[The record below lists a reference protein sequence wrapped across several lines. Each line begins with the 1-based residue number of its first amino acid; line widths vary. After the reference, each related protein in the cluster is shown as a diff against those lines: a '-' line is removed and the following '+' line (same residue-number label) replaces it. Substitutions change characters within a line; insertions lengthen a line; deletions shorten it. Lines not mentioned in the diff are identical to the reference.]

1 MDGQEAGRGRIA
13 AAGLTM
19 RWTSILAIYL
29 LFWALS
35 VFLVLP
41 FGVRTH
47 EEAGTERVPGQ
58 ADSAP
63 HQFSVGRLAVRTTVV
78 SAVLF
83 GLYYA
88 NYVNGW
94 IGPSDLDLFSPGG

>member
-1 MDGQEAGRGRIA
+1 M
-13 AAGLTM
+13 LT
-19 RWTSILAIYL
+19 
-29 LFWALS
+29 LFA
-35 VFLVLP
+35 VLP

-47 EEAGTERVPGQ
+47 DEAGEARVPGQ

-63 HQFSVGRLAVRTTVV
+63 VRPNLRAKALWTTAI

-94 IGPSDLDLFSPGG
+94 VTMDDIPGWGR